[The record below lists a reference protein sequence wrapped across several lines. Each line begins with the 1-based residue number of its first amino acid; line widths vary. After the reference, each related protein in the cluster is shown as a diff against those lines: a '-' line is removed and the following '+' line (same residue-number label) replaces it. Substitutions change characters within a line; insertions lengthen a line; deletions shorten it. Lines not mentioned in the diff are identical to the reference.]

1 MGCPNDLSFDPA
13 GNLYVADSRHDCI
26 QVFSQNGTYLRAF
39 GMHGSGPGELSSPM
53 GVHVDH
59 DYAYVAEW
67 GNHRVSV
74 FQTSGAFITS
84 FGKGGSG
91 EGEMVDPAGITTDQ
105 DGFLYVCDSNNYI
118 HRIQMF

>member
-1 MGCPNDLSFDPA
+1 
-13 GNLYVADSRHDCI
+13 
-26 QVFSQNGTYLRAF
+26 
-39 GMHGSGPGELSSPM
+39 M

-84 FGKGGSG
+84 FGKGSSG
-91 EGEMVDPAGITTDQ
+91 EGEMVDPAEITTDQ

-118 HRIQMF
+118 HRIQIF